1 MMKISVKKWL
11 ACDVGILVLVLGLTA
26 CDRMLAKD
34 AFAALQIKQAQVL
47 EGTCTVPAE
56 PTAAHRSRGT
66 LDIDLPDLKFPP
78 YVLPVSVANNLA
90 ALGASPAEEMNNITL
105 THFTI
110 ELSADGVSWDD
121 SCPKTFDT
129 QKFTFTIEPGGATGA
144 HFSALTSAHSR
155 CLYPYIPAGSLTVT
169 AKIWAKGRHGG
180 TSIESAPFVFPID
193 VCKGCLQ
200 QGYTQPELVVYNYPA
215 DYPVC
220 SSVKG
225 VNPYIGDDC
234 FAPGQDKP
242 ILCCSVQTAVGGA
255 TQNIP
260 VCPGFFTGD
269 STSTATDTSTSP

>member
-11 ACDVGILVLVLGLTA
+11 ACDVGILALVLGLTA

-34 AFAALQIKQAQVL
+34 AFAALQIKQVQVL

-56 PTAAHRSRGT
+56 PTSAHRSRGT
-66 LDIDLPDLKFPP
+66 LDIDLPDLRFPP

-90 ALGASPAEEMNNITL
+90 SLGGSPAEEMNNITL

-129 QKFTFTIEPGGATGA
+129 EKFTFTIEPGGATGA
-144 HFSALTSAHSR
+144 HFSAITSAHSR
-155 CLYPYIPAGSLTVT
+155 CLYPYITAGSLTVT
-169 AKIWAKGRHGG
+169 AKAWAKGRHGG
-180 TSIESAPFVFPID
+180 TSIESAPFLFPID

-200 QGYTQPELVVYNYPA
+200 QGYAEPNLVVYSYPA
-215 DYPVC
+215 DYPLCNSLVG
-220 SSVKG
+220 S
-225 VNPYIGDDC
+225 NPYTGDSC
-234 FAPGQDKP
+234 FAPGQDKLV
-242 ILCCSVQTAVGGA
+242 LCCSVETVVGNA
-255 TQNIP
+255 PQSIP
-260 VCPGFFTGD
+260 VCPGFFTG